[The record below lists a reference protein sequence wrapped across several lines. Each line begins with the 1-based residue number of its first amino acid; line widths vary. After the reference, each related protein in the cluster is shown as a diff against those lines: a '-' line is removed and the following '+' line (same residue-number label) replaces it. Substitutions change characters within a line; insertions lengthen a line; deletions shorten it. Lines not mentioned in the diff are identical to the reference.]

1 MTVDMKGRTCVITGA
16 SSGIGREAAR
26 GLLALGAEV
35 VMLCRDAKK
44 AGDARADIV
53 KTAGGDAD
61 ARAHVVLC
69 ELASLADIHRAADE
83 LLGRFHQI
91 HVLVHNAGA
100 INTERRESSDG
111 HELTL
116 AVNHLAPML
125 LTHLLRDRLVTSS
138 PSRVITVASGAHWR
152 GSVDFDD
159 LQSQRNY
166 SQYRVYADSKL
177 MNILF
182 ARELAHRLTGTGVV
196 SNAMHPGLVSSSFGP
211 QQGLMRTAWK
221 LMRPLMISSQEG
233 ADTIVWLASAP
244 EAASVT
250 GEYFVKRKVAL
261 SSPRSK
267 DMDLARRLWEVSAH
281 LCGISERPS

>member
-16 SSGIGREAAR
+16 SSGIGKEAAR

-35 VMLCRDAKK
+35 VMLCRDPEK
-44 AGDARADIV
+44 AEAARADIA
-53 KTAGGDAD
+53 KTVGGDGSE
-61 ARAHVVLC
+61 RAHVVMC
-69 ELASLADIHRAADE
+69 DLASEADIRRVASE
-83 LLGRFHQI
+83 LNARFHQI

-100 INTERRESSDG
+100 INTERRESVDG

-125 LTHLLRDRLVTSS
+125 LTHLLEDRLVASS

-159 LQSQRNY
+159 LQSQRSY
-166 SQYRVYADSKL
+166 SQLGVYSATKL

-182 ARELAHRLTGTGVV
+182 ARELARRLAGTGVV
-196 SNAMHPGLVSSSFGP
+196 SNAVHPGFVHSGFGP
-211 QQGLMRTAWK
+211 QKGVLRTAWK
-221 LMRPLMISSQEG
+221 LMRPLMISSEDG
-233 ADTIVWLASAP
+233 ADGIVWLASAP
-244 EAASVT
+244 EAGNVS

-281 LCGISERPS
+281 LCGIT